1 MNISFVVLHYEN
13 IVDTRECIESLMQYM
28 HKEDEVHIIIV
39 DNGSIKG
46 KANVIEKEVKNKNI
60 HYIYS
65 PQNLGLPDEIIWVL
79 LCKIHPSFRNYSIV
93 KQ

>member
-65 PQNLGLPDEIIWVL
+65 PQNLGFAEEIIWDFIMQNTPFIQKL
-79 LCKIHPSFRNYSIV
+79 
-93 KQ
+93 

>member
-46 KANVIEKEVKNKNI
+46 KRYRKRSQK
-60 HYIYS
+60 
-65 PQNLGLPDEIIWVL
+65 
-79 LCKIHPSFRNYSIV
+79 
-93 KQ
+93 